1 MGKEGKGRAGS
12 GGAPS
17 AAPLP
22 PPRPGHPGGAP
33 PARSRLCS
41 QGEAHSCRQG
51 RGRAGSVPLGLFSIF
66 FYFKLSSRSHACFLS
81 SASRARSSPAA
92 QAEPPKLSGTPPTP
106 FAFLL
111 FTFSSL
117 HNTPSSHRTSW
128 TCKADSPKQAQ
139 TGVRYHVQHISYF
152 CHK

>member
-51 RGRAGSVPLGLFSIF
+51 RGRAGSVPLGLFSICF
-66 FYFKLSSRSHACFLS
+66 F
-81 SASRARSSPAA
+81 
-92 QAEPPKLSGTPPTP
+92 
-106 FAFLL
+106 L
-111 FTFSSL
+111 F
-117 HNTPSSHRTSW
+117 
-128 TCKADSPKQAQ
+128 
-139 TGVRYHVQHISYF
+139 
-152 CHK
+152 